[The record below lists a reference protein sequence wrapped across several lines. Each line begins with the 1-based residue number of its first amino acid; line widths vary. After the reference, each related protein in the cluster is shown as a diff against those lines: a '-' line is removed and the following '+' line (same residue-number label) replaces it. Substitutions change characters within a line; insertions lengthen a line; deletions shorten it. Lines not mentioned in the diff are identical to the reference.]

1 MLSRRHLTRLVP
13 MAALASAG
21 ANAQEQWPTKLV
33 RVLVGSAA
41 GSSVDTPVRAVCARL
56 SDRFG
61 VPFVVDNK
69 VGAAGTIAAME
80 AVRAPADGYTL
91 LIGTNGELVNGYFLW
106 RNSGR
111 TFPYDPVKDFKPV
124 ALVQRG
130 AGLLVVRPGLGVRTL
145 AELITKAK
153 AEPGKLTI
161 GAGGVGSTVHLVA
174 ELFNREANIETL
186 IVQFRGS
193 PATLMAL
200 RSGEIDMMFA
210 TPFEIADFVQRKEAV
225 ALAVSHNARISMFPE
240 VPTFAELGLPNV
252 INLPFVSF
260 CVRSGTPDH
269 VVRLLNKAVIEEIAG
284 GPGKP
289 PLLLPG
295 REAPA
300 LSPEE
305 LGAFISDERRRWGN
319 IITQAGIQT

>member
-1 MLSRRHLTRLVP
+1 MPL
-13 MAALASAG
+13 MALASAG
-21 ANAQEQWPTKLV
+21 AHAQAGWPSKPV

-61 VPFVVDNK
+61 VPFVVENK
-69 VGAAGTIAAME
+69 VGAAGTIAAVE
-80 AVRAPADGYTL
+80 ALRAPADGYTL
-91 LIGTNGELVNGYFLW
+91 LVGTNGELVNGYFLW
-106 RNSGR
+106 VNSGR
-111 TFPYDPVKDFKPV
+111 KFPYDPINDFTPV
-124 ALVQRG
+124 ALIQRG
-130 AGLLVVRPGLGVRTL
+130 AGLLVARSGLGVASL
-145 AELITKAK
+145 SELIAKAK

-174 ELFNREANIETL
+174 ELFNREAGIDTL

-210 TPFEIADFVQRKEAV
+210 TPFEIADFVQRKDV
-225 ALAVSHNARISMFPE
+225 VPLAVSHDTRISMFPE
-240 VPTFAELGLPNV
+240 VPTFSELGLPKV

-260 CVRSGTPDH
+260 CVRTGTPDH
-269 VVRLLNKAVIEEIAG
+269 IVRTLNKAVIEAIAG

-295 REAPA
+295 REAPP
-300 LSPEE
+300 LSPEQ
-305 LGAFISDERRRWGN
+305 LGAFIAEERRRWGD

>member
-1 MLSRRHLTRLVP
+1 MLTRRYLTKMAP
-13 MAALASAG
+13 MAALASTRAS
-21 ANAQEQWPTKLV
+21 AQEQWPTKLV
-33 RVLVGSAA
+33 RVLVGSPA
-41 GSSVDTPVRAVCARL
+41 GSSVDTPVRAVCTRL

-61 VPFVVDNK
+61 VPFVIDNK
-69 VGAAGTIAAME
+69 AGAAGTIAAAE

-111 TFPYDPVKDFKPV
+111 AFPYDPIKDFKPV
-124 ALVQRG
+124 ALIQRG
-130 AGLLVVRPGLGVRTL
+130 AGLLVARPSLGVGTL

-153 AEPGKLTI
+153 AEPGKLTT
-161 GAGGVGSTVHLVA
+161 GSGGVGSTVHLVA
-174 ELFNREANIETL
+174 ELFNREANIDTL

-210 TPFEIADFVQRKEAV
+210 TPFEIADFVQRKEVV
-225 ALAVSHNARISMFPE
+225 ALAVSHNTRISMFPE

-260 CVRSGTPDH
+260 CVRTGTPDH
-269 VVRLLNKAVIEEIAG
+269 VVRVLNKAVIEEIAG

-295 REAPA
+295 REAPP

-305 LGAFISDERRRWGN
+305 LGAFIANERQRWGD
-319 IITQAGIQT
+319 IITQAGIQA